1 MKATLAVTLVTLLA
15 ALPLVEHAHAAPAH
29 GRTFDY
35 RGARPALDIS
45 TDDAVA
51 IAIQDRREY
60 VVSGGKPESWVGLI
74 RSRVGIPF
82 DVHTTSNDALA
93 ADLGHALIETFGF
106 HGVKATYVRVT
117 PEIPV
122 DEVMSRLGKAG
133 GRKLLLITILEWR
146 TDTYSTTRMDFQFR
160 AELFDAGGLSLARH
174 AVQGSEALGRMNAGQ
189 TAEKKL
195 ADLLRGPISSALQGP
210 KAATATPG
218 AVRPAGGSV
227 LMQQV
232 HCKVGDGAAAPMTRL
247 ACSQQNGEVVTP

>member
-1 MKATLAVTLVTLLA
+1 MKAILAVTLLTLLA
-15 ALPLVEHAHAAPAH
+15 ALPLAEHAHAASAH

-60 VVSGGKPESWVGLI
+60 VVSGGKPENWVGLI

-93 ADLGHALIETFGF
+93 ADLGHALVETFAF
-106 HGVKATYVRVT
+106 HGVKATYVRVP
-117 PEIPV
+117 PETSLE
-122 DEVMSRLGKAG
+122 EVMTRLEKSGS
-133 GRKLLLITILEWR
+133 RKLLLITILEWR
-146 TDTYSTTRMDFQFR
+146 TDQYATTRMDFQFR
-160 AELFDAGGLSLARH
+160 AELFDAGRLSLARH
-174 AVQGSEALGRMNAGQ
+174 AIQGSEALGRINAGQ
-189 TAEKKL
+189 IAEKKL

-210 KAATATPG
+210 KGVAGVPAAP
-218 AVRPAGGSV
+218 RPGGSI

-232 HCKVGDGAAAPMTRL
+232 QCKVGEAPPAAMTRL
-247 ACSQQNGEVVTP
+247 ACSQQNGEILNP